1 MSGDADSVQPGGL
14 IGVHGSEGVQVGDHN
29 QQVNHFNISHFHTGA
44 GPVVRSSYLEQVRR
58 IAPLQLDDR
67 ADELAEL
74 AAFCT
79 EPQRAPYSWWR
90 ASAWAGKSALMSWF
104 VLNPPPGVR
113 IVAFFVTARW
123 RGNDDRDAFTH
134 ALLEQLADLLEEPLP
149 GYLTDTTREP
159 YLLRTLARA
168 AEVCQER
175 DQRLVLVVDGLD
187 EDRGVTTGPEAHS
200 IAELLPARPAAG
212 LRVIVAGRPDPPVP
226 SDVPDDH
233 PLRDPAVVR
242 VLAGSR
248 QAAVVR
254 ADMQRELKRLLQG
267 SPAERDLLGLVAA
280 AGGGLSAD
288 DLAELTGV
296 ALYDV
301 KENLHAVAGRTFT
314 ARASQWQRAGP
325 LVYVLGHEELQTS
338 AIDSLGSARLA
349 EYRHRLHAWAEDYR
363 RRGWPAFTP
372 EYLFRNYFRLLLE
385 ERDIPEILACAADD
399 TRHDR
404 MLDVTGGDTA
414 ALTEILEAQSLLM
427 RGEEPDL
434 PSIARLNVHRTRIS
448 ERNAYVPVTLPAVW
462 AAIGHPERGEALAR
476 AINDPSQ
483 RARALAELTRTADNP
498 DRARVL
504 ADLAL
509 AAAQAVGEPSLRA
522 RALTELAGA
531 VDDSARAEDL
541 CDQALAVASLITD
554 PDRQAPVLVELL
566 QVAIESGDLIRAIA
580 VARAVADAGLQARLL
595 SDLTGTAAK
604 AGDLDHASNA
614 AAAITDTNA
623 RAQAQGGL
631 ARIAALKGDWARMW
645 PLHEQAMVAAC
656 LISAPGRRI
665 SALGELAQLAVQSG
679 DPARGVAAA
688 QSIVGDDRARVIV
701 DIARA
706 AAEAGDRVQAG
717 WLIDQ
722 ALARVRAIRD
732 PAPRALLL
740 AGLSR
745 TAAAIG
751 ATEHAGILAEQALAD
766 ANAVANPFRQ
776 TQVLTDAAWEMAAA
790 GLLNQAGT
798 TARAIADL
806 AARAELLA
814 GLARTAASRS
824 GRTQAGL
831 LAEEALEVAQSVT
844 DPDQRAAVQ
853 ASLAKI
859 LAKAG
864 DLPRAATAALV
875 IADPV
880 LQAQVLTELAGM
892 AAALGDQPQTKLL
905 TGRAV
910 SAAYAIADL
919 GLQGQVQ
926 VRLAR
931 AAVTAGD
938 LDQAVTIA
946 NAVLKPGPR
955 ARLLTELAQAAA
967 ASGESERARTLTG
980 QALNAAQ
987 AIIRPRHRT
996 WLLAELVRTAAHSG
1010 NSALTLA
1017 LAGGITNPTD
1027 RADALEEAA
1036 AIAIRAGNLGLVR
1049 SAAEALTGSDR
1060 RALILVRLAREAART
1075 GDLERAKEAA
1085 AQGFAAAL
1093 AVDEDG
1099 IVEAGGHVLAKH
1111 YLFEDL
1117 ALAAARTGA
1126 AELALDA
1133 VQQIPDLGTRA
1144 EKLAEIIEVAGEA
1157 DDLDQGRELADAALS
1172 ALRNISGAD
1181 LGVRVLGNLAQQAV
1195 DFGEI
1200 EWAKT
1205 LVGQAVA
1212 AAQASSSQDSKG
1224 SLVALAY
1231 TAARVGDFELAE
1243 TAALAVVN
1251 PAWQPQ
1257 LLADLA
1263 RSAEQAG
1270 EPERATRLAHQ
1281 ALTSAQPIADP
1292 NLYVQR
1298 LSELARAAKDAGSRR
1313 RAASLDEMAYEAAKT
1328 IADDRTRASV
1338 LAILARK
1345 AARDDK
1351 PKQAAKLTREAVNAT
1366 NKISYDYEQIDV
1378 LTDLVSQAQFA
1389 GDRMQAGKLMIHASA
1404 VARAMSN
1411 RFDRERALAKLE
1423 RLDEQPT
1430 RSSALEVDEPLAE
1443 TDQDLATVRAI
1454 ADPELRARAL
1464 ADAARTA
1471 DPGQARLLLA
1481 ESLATGH
1488 WLESV
1493 QVLAKVSSAAVLA
1506 IADEYLVVSA
1516 APMNL
1521 QWASPS
1527 SRTSLSQ

>member
-1 MSGDADSVQPGGL
+1 M
-14 IGVHGSEGVQVGDHN
+14 GVHGSQGVQVGNQN
-29 QQVNHFNISHFHTGA
+29 QQVNHFNISNFHVGA
-44 GPVVRSSYLEQVRR
+44 GPVVRSAYLEQVRR
-58 IAPLQLDDR
+58 IAPLQLHDR

-79 EPQRAPYSWWR
+79 EPQRGPYSWWR

-159 YLLRTLARA
+159 YLLQTLARA
-168 AEVCQER
+168 AEACQER
-175 DQRLVLVVDGLD
+175 DQRLVLLVDGLD

-200 IAELLPARPAAG
+200 ITELLPARPVAG

-233 PLRDPAVVR
+233 PIRDPAVVR

-288 DLAELTGV
+288 DLAELTGL
-296 ALYDV
+296 AMYDIE
-301 KENLHAVAGRTFT
+301 ENLHAVAGRTFT
-314 ARASQWQRAGP
+314 ARASQWQHTGP

-338 AIDSLGSARLA
+338 AVGSLGPARLA
-349 EYRHRLHAWAEDYR
+349 EYRTRLQAWAEDYR
-363 RRGWPAFTP
+363 CRGWPAGTP
-372 EYLFRNYFRLLLE
+372 EYLFRGYFRLLLE
-385 ERDIPEILACAADD
+385 ARDISRILACAVDD
-399 TRHDR
+399 SRHDR

-414 ALTEILEAQSLLM
+414 ALTEILEAQSLLV
-427 RGEEPDL
+427 RAEEPDL
-434 PSIARLNVHRTRIS
+434 PSLARLNVHRTRIA
-448 ERNAYVPVTLPAVW
+448 ERNTYVPVTLPAVW

-483 RARALAELTRTADNP
+483 RARALAEMTRTADNSNQ
-498 DRARVL
+498 ARVL
-504 ADLAL
+504 TDLAL
-509 AAAQAVGEPSLRA
+509 AAVQAIGEPSLRA
-522 RALTELAGA
+522 RTLAELARA
-531 VDDSARAEDL
+531 VGDPARAGVLRDR
-541 CDQALAVASLITD
+541 ALAATSLITD
-554 PDRQAPVLVELL
+554 PNRQTPVLVELVR
-566 QVAIESGDLIRAIA
+566 VATQGGDPAQAIA
-580 VARAVADAGLQARLL
+580 AAQAIADPGLQAHLL
-595 SDLTGTAAK
+595 SELAGTAAK
-604 AGDLDHASNA
+604 AGDLDHAEGA
-614 AAAITDTNA
+614 AAAITDPDA
-623 RAQAQGGL
+623 RALALGDL
-631 ARIAALKGDWARMW
+631 ARITAHTGDWARTW
-645 PLHEQAMVAAC
+645 PLHDQALAAAC
-656 LISAPGRRI
+656 LIPVPDRRI

-679 DPARGVAAA
+679 DPGRGVAAA
-688 QSIVGDDRARVIV
+688 QSIVGDDQAKVLV

-706 AAEAGDRVQAG
+706 AAETGDTAQAG

-722 ALARVRAIRD
+722 ALPGVRAISD

-740 AGLSR
+740 AGLAR
-745 TAAAIG
+745 TAAATG
-751 ATEHAGILAEQALAD
+751 ATEHAAILAEQALTD

-776 TQVLTDAAWEMAAA
+776 TQVLSDAAWEMAAA

-798 TARAIADL
+798 VARAIVDPAV
-806 AARAELLA
+806 RAELLA

-831 LAEEALEVAQSVT
+831 LAEEALEVAQAVT
-844 DPDQRAAVQ
+844 DPDQRASVQ
-853 ASLAKI
+853 ASLAKSS
-859 LAKAG
+859 AKAG
-864 DLPRAATAALV
+864 DLSRAATAALA

-880 LQAQVLTELAGM
+880 LQAQVLAELART

-905 TGRAV
+905 TGRAM

-946 NAVLKPGPR
+946 NAVRNPGPH
-955 ARLLTELAQAAA
+955 ARVLTELAQAATVA
-967 ASGESERARTLTG
+967 GEPERARTLTG
-980 QALNAAQ
+980 QALNVAQ
-987 AIIRPRHRT
+987 AITRPRHRT
-996 WLLAELVRTAAHSG
+996 WLLAELVRTAARSG

-1017 LAGGITNPTD
+1017 LAQAITDPTD
-1027 RADALEEAA
+1027 HADALQEVAL
-1036 AIAIRAGNLGLVR
+1036 IAIKAGNLGLVQ
-1049 SAAEALTGSDR
+1049 SAAETLTGSDR
-1060 RALILVRLAREAART
+1060 RALVLVWLAEAAAAT

-1085 AQGFAAAL
+1085 AQGLIAAL
-1093 AVDEDG
+1093 AVDEHG
-1099 IVEAGGHVLAKH
+1099 IVTAGGHVIAKR
-1111 YLFEDL
+1111 YLFGDL
-1117 ALAAARTGA
+1117 ALVAARAGPP
-1126 AELALDA
+1126 ELALDA
-1133 VQQIPDLGTRA
+1133 VQQIPYPGMRA
-1144 EKLAEIIEVAGEA
+1144 EKLAKIIEIAGEA
-1157 DDLDQGRELADAALS
+1157 DDPDQGRELAGAALS
-1172 ALRNISGAD
+1172 ALRKISGAE
-1181 LGVRVLGNLAQQAV
+1181 LEVRALGNLAQQAV
-1195 DFGEI
+1195 DFGDI
-1200 EWAKT
+1200 DRAKT
-1205 LVGQAVA
+1205 LVSQAVS
-1212 AAQASSSQDSKG
+1212 AAQASSSQHVKE
-1224 SLVALAY
+1224 SLVGLAY

-1243 TAALAVVN
+1243 TAALAIVN

-1263 RSAEQAG
+1263 RTAAQAG

-1292 NLYVQR
+1292 NRYVQR
-1298 LSELARAAKDAGSRR
+1298 LSELARAAKEAGSPRQAAILDD
-1313 RAASLDEMAYEAAKT
+1313 RAYKAAKT
-1328 IADDRTRASV
+1328 IADARTRASV
-1338 LAILARK
+1338 LAVLARK

-1351 PKQAAKLTREAVNAT
+1351 PEQAAKLTQEAVNAADEI
-1366 NKISYDYEQIDV
+1366 NSEYEQTEV
-1378 LTDLVSQAQFA
+1378 LTDLVRKAQFA
-1389 GDRMQAGKLMIHASA
+1389 GDRWQTDQLMIHARA
-1404 VARAMSN
+1404 AARAMSN
-1411 RFDRERALAKLE
+1411 RSDGERALAELE
-1423 RLDEQPT
+1423 RLDKQPT
-1430 RSSALEVDEPLAE
+1430 RNSVPEADEPLTE
-1443 TDQDLATVRAI
+1443 TDQDLAAVRAI
-1454 ADPELRARAL
+1454 ADPDLRARAL

-1481 ESLATGH
+1481 ESLTTGH

-1493 QVLAKVSSAAVLA
+1493 HVLAKVSSAAVLA
-1506 IADEYLVVSA
+1506 IADEYLDVSA
-1516 APMNL
+1516 AAANL

>member
-1 MSGDADSVQPGGL
+1 MSGGVDSVQPGAP
-14 IGVHGSEGVQVGDHN
+14 IGVHGSQGVQVGDQN

-44 GPVVRSSYLEQVRR
+44 GPVVRSAYLEQVRR
-58 IAPLQLDDR
+58 IAPLQLHDR

-79 EPQRAPYSWWR
+79 EPQRGPYSWWR

-113 IVAFFVTARW
+113 IVTFFVTARW
-123 RGNDDRDAFTH
+123 RGNNDRDAFTH

-175 DQRLVLVVDGLD
+175 GQRLVLIVDGLD

-248 QAAVVR
+248 RAAVVR

-267 SPAERDLLGLVAA
+267 SPTERDLLGLVAA

-301 KENLHAVAGRTFT
+301 EENLHAVAGRTFM
-314 ARASQWQRAGP
+314 ARASQWQQTGS
-325 LVYVLGHEELQTS
+325 LVYVLGHEELQSS
-338 AIDSLGSARLA
+338 AVGSLGPARLT
-349 EYRHRLHAWAEDYR
+349 EYRTRLHAWAQDYR
-363 RRGWPAFTP
+363 RRGWPAGTP
-372 EYLFRNYFRLLLE
+372 EYLFRGYFRLLLE
-385 ERDIPEILACAADD
+385 VRDTLEILACATDD
-399 TRHDR
+399 ARHDR

-414 ALTEILEAQSLLM
+414 ALTEILETQSLLT
-427 RGEEPDL
+427 RAEEPDL
-434 PSIARLNVHRTRIS
+434 PSLARLNVHRTRIA

-483 RARALAELTRTADNP
+483 RARALAEMTRTADNP
-498 DRARVL
+498 DRARAL

-509 AAAQAVGEPSLRA
+509 AAVQAIGEPSLRA
-522 RALTELAGA
+522 RALAELAQA
-531 VDDSARAEDL
+531 VDDPARAGVL
-541 CDQALAVASLITD
+541 RDQALAAASLITG
-554 PDRQAPVLVELL
+554 PDCQTPVLVELL
-566 QVAIESGDLIRAIA
+566 RVATQGGDLTQAIA
-580 VARAVADAGLQARLL
+580 AAQAVADTGLQARLL
-595 SDLTGTAAK
+595 SELSGTAAK
-604 AGDLDHASNA
+604 TGDLDHAEVA
-614 AAAITDTNA
+614 AEAITDTNA
-623 RAQAQGGL
+623 RAQALGDL
-631 ARIAALKGDWARMW
+631 ARIAAHARDWARMW
-645 PLHEQAMVAAC
+645 ALHDQAMAAAC
-656 LISAPGRRI
+656 LIPVPDRRI

-679 DPARGVAAA
+679 DPARGVAAI
-688 QSIVGDDRARVIV
+688 QSIVGDDRARVLV

-706 AAEAGDRVQAG
+706 AAEAGDTAQGG

-722 ALARVRAIRD
+722 ALARVRAISD

-740 AGLSR
+740 AGLAR
-745 TAAAIG
+745 TVAATG
-751 ATEHAGILAEQALAD
+751 ATEHAGILAEQALTD

-798 TARAIADL
+798 AARAVADP

-814 GLARTAASRS
+814 GLARTQASRS

-831 LAEEALEVAQSVT
+831 LAEEALEVAQAVT
-844 DPDQRAAVQ
+844 DPDQRASVQ
-853 ASLAKI
+853 ASLAKSS
-859 LAKAG
+859 AKAG
-864 DLPRAATAALV
+864 NLSQAATAALA

-880 LQAQVLTELAGM
+880 LQAQVLAELART

-905 TGRAV
+905 TGRAM
-910 SAAYAIADL
+910 SAAYAIGDL

-926 VRLAR
+926 VRLVR

-946 NAVLKPGPR
+946 NAVRHPGPR
-955 ARLLTELAQAAA
+955 ARVLTELAQAATVA
-967 ASGESERARTLTG
+967 GEPERARTLTG

-987 AIIRPRHRT
+987 AITRLRRRK

-1017 LAGGITNPTD
+1017 LARAITNPAD
-1027 RADALEEAA
+1027 RDDALQEAA
-1036 AIAIRAGNLGLVR
+1036 LVAIKAGNFGLVQ
-1049 SAAEALTGSDR
+1049 SAAETLTDTGH
-1060 RALILVRLAREAART
+1060 RALILVQLSREAART
-1075 GDLERAKEAA
+1075 GDLERAKKAA
-1085 AQGFAAAL
+1085 AQGLAAAL
-1093 AVDEDG
+1093 AVDEHG
-1099 IVEAGGHVLAKH
+1099 IAAAGGQVLH
-1111 YLFEDL
+1111 HLFGDL
-1117 ALAAARTGA
+1117 ALAAARAGA
-1126 AELALDA
+1126 PELALDA
-1133 VQQIPDLGTRA
+1133 VQRIPYLETRA
-1144 EKLAEIIEVAGEA
+1144 RILSEIIKVAGEA
-1157 DDLDQGRELADAALS
+1157 DDRDQGRELADAALF
-1172 ALRNISGAD
+1172 A
-1181 LGVRVLGNLAQQAV
+1181 LGNIAELDMWALGNAAQQAV
-1195 DFGEI
+1195 DFGDI
-1200 EWAKT
+1200 DRAKT
-1205 LVGQAVA
+1205 LVGRAVA
-1212 AAQASSSQDSKG
+1212 AARASRRRYVQEH
-1224 SLVALAY
+1224 LVRLAY

-1263 RSAEQAG
+1263 QTAARAG
-1270 EPERATRLAHQ
+1270 EPGRATKLAHQ
-1281 ALTSAQPIADP
+1281 ALISAQPIADP
-1292 NLYVQR
+1292 NRYVQR
-1298 LSELARAAKDAGSRR
+1298 LSELARAAKEAGSPRQ
-1313 RAASLDEMAYEAAKT
+1313 AAVLEDRAYETAKT
-1328 IADDRTRASV
+1328 IADPRTRASMMTV
-1338 LAILARK
+1338 LARK
-1345 AARDDK
+1345 EARDDK
-1351 PKQAAKLTREAVNAT
+1351 PEQAAKLTQEAMNAT
-1366 NKISYDYEQIDV
+1366 NEISYEDEQIEV
-1378 LTDLVSQAQFA
+1378 LTDLVREAQFA
-1389 GDRMQAGKLMIHASA
+1389 GDQWQVDQLMIHARA
-1404 VARAMSN
+1404 AARAMRD
-1411 RFDRERALAKLE
+1411 RFNRERALAELE
-1423 RLDEQPT
+1423 RLDKQPT
-1430 RSSALEVDEPLAE
+1430 RNSVPEADEPP
-1443 TDQDLATVRAI
+1443 TDTGQDLVTVRAI
-1454 ADPELRARAL
+1454 ADPDLRARAL
-1464 ADAARTA
+1464 ANAAKTA

-1481 ESLATGH
+1481 ESLTTGH

-1493 QVLAKVSSAAVLA
+1493 HVLAKVSSAAVLA
-1506 IADEYLVVSA
+1506 IADEYLDVSA
-1516 APMNL
+1516 TMNL

-1527 SRTSLSQ
+1527 TKTSLSQ